1 MKVFLALMAAL
12 RSGEGRS
19 CCLSMFVQFNWNSQR
34 RAKPGGL
41 WKWILLFVGFPLLEL
56 WLILK
61 LGAVM
66 GWGVTLWLILMTG
79 VIGGT
84 LGHRQGFATIQK
96 IQQELGQGRMPAG
109 TLFEGLLILVAG
121 LVLIT
126 PGILTDSIGFCLLI
140 PPIRKL
146 ICHRLVKKVG
156 SKFQVPPGAPPAS
169 GARPAQNL
177 DGDDVIDV

>member
-1 MKVFLALMAAL
+1 MKVFLVLAASL
-12 RSGEGRS
+12 RSGGGRS

-34 RAKPGGL
+34 RVKPGGL
-41 WKWILLFVGFPLLEL
+41 WKWLLLFVGFPLLEL

-84 LGHRQGFATIQK
+84 LAHRQGFATIQK
-96 IQQELGQGRMPAG
+96 IQIELSQGRMPAG
-109 TLFEGLLILVAG
+109 ALFEGLLILVAG

-140 PPIRKL
+140 PPVRTL
-146 ICHRLVKKVG
+146 ICRRLIKSVG
-156 SKFQVPPGAPPAS
+156 SKFQGAPGSAPS
-169 GARPAQNL
+169 TGARPAQNL

>member
-12 RSGEGRS
+12 RSGEVRS
-19 CCLSMFVQFNWNSQR
+19 CCSSMFVQFNWNSQR
-34 RAKPGGL
+34 RVKPGGL

-84 LGHRQGFATIQK
+84 LAHRQGFATIQK
-96 IQQELGQGRMPAG
+96 IQQELSLGRMPAG

-126 PGILTDSIGFCLLI
+126 PGMLTDSIGFCLLI
-140 PPIRKL
+140 PPVRKL
-146 ICHRLVKKVG
+146 ICRRLVKKVG
-156 SKFQVPPGAPPAS
+156 SKFQTPPGAPPAA

>member
-1 MKVFLALMAAL
+1 MKVFLVLSSTL
-12 RSGEGRS
+12 RSGGGRS
-19 CCLSMFVQFNWNSQR
+19 CCLSMFVRFNWSSQR
-34 RAKPGGL
+34 RVKPGGL

-84 LGHRQGFATIQK
+84 LAHRQGFATIQK
-96 IQQELGQGRMPAG
+96 IQAELSQGRMPAR
-109 TLFEGLLILVAG
+109 TLLEGLLILVAG

-140 PPIRKL
+140 PPVRQL
-146 ICHRLVKKVG
+146 ICRRLVQSIG
-156 SKFQVPPGAPPAS
+156 RKFQGAS
-169 GARPAQNL
+169 GASSASSARPAQHL

>member
-1 MKVFLALMAAL
+1 
-12 RSGEGRS
+12 
-19 CCLSMFVQFNWNSQR
+19 MFVQFNWNSQR
-34 RAKPGGL
+34 RTKPGGL

-84 LGHRQGFATIQK
+84 LAHRQGFATIQK
-96 IQQELGQGRMPAG
+96 IQQELSQGRMPAG

-156 SKFQVPPGAPPAS
+156 SKFQAPSGVPPAS